1 MRARAFLPVLLLLG
15 TWQLEAQSTGT
26 IRGTLVNGTT
36 GEPGSAER
44 VTLYD
49 LSAGMEAVAL
59 VEDVKGTF
67 VLEGFSVQGERPFLL
82 QASSN
87 DVSYSQSIRFS
98 GGNELEAVVTVFDN
112 TREWEDMEVTT
123 ARYLVR
129 REHDRLRIDKLY
141 VIENKTEP
149 KRTLFNPE
157 GSFRFAV
164 PEDVIEMRSVSA
176 SYASGMPVPQSTSP
190 LSDGSGYAAATALKP
205 GTTDLAVSYDVDY
218 ASERYRFQEEA
229 FYPLSELMILVA
241 PPDIEVESEGW
252 ENLGPDPEGRFAVY
266 RMANVAAGTDFA
278 LSLSGGSEH
287 AADLVS
293 SSSQQ
298 GSSSAGTQVTIL
310 PDPTRPQKWILVLLM
325 GAALA
330 YGLLTALMPVKD
342 ARPAIDSY
350 TAQLRKSLE
359 DLDKLQAAGG
369 LSAKSYRKKKGEL
382 QAQLNRAS
390 GSKKP

>member
-1 MRARAFLPVLLLLG
+1 MRTRVFLPVLLLLVA
-15 TWQLEAQSTGT
+15 WQLEAQSTGT
-26 IRGTLVNGTT
+26 IRGTIVNGTT
-36 GEPGSAER
+36 GEPGSAEM

-59 VEDVKGTF
+59 VEGVKGTF
-67 VLEGFSVQGERPFLL
+67 VLEGFEVQGQRPFLL
-82 QASSN
+82 QTSSN

-112 TREWEDMEVTT
+112 TREWEDIEVTT

-141 VIENKTEP
+141 VIENETEP

-157 GSFRFAV
+157 GTFRFAV
-164 PEDVIEMRSVSA
+164 PEDVIEMPSVSA

-205 GTTDLAVSYDVDY
+205 GTTDLAISYDVDY
-218 ASERYRFQEEA
+218 ASESYRFQEEA
-229 FYPLSELMILVA
+229 LYTLSELMILVA

-266 RMANVAAGTDFA
+266 RMANVAAGSPYA

-293 SSSQQ
+293 SSSQP
-298 GSSSAGTQVTIL
+298 GSSTSGTQVTIL
-310 PDPTRPQKWILVLLM
+310 PDPTRPQKWIIVLLM

-330 YGLLTALMPVKD
+330 YGLLTALMPAKD
-342 ARPAIDSY
+342 ARPATDAQ
-350 TAQLRKSLE
+350 TAQLRKSLA
-359 DLDKLQAAGG
+359 DLEKRHAAGG

-382 QAQLNRAS
+382 QAQLNLAS